1 MPYLSYLSNTNVN
14 MMTHLGKTWRLMLIV
29 LGSFSL
35 VRLALL
41 LTYKD
46 YFSALDTP
54 AIGESFIHGV
64 QFDASVALTL
74 LLPFILLLNLPLRL
88 VEHQRYQ
95 QFLVWSMF
103 VVFIAMLM
111 LLIGDVVYF
120 SYVQRHLAGELFL
133 LKNDA
138 GVIQD
143 MLLNYWWQLIVGAVG
158 CAVLAWG
165 WQQLAGQRS
174 ISNRYALWVWLGLLL
189 SLLIIIRGGFDKKP
203 LNVINAYSNG
213 DSRQA
218 NLTLNGL
225 FSLVHHLDDE
235 TSWANF
241 FSHTTALQQLKL
253 PTDSRYP
260 LEKQYPKHDRK
271 PNIVFILME
280 SWTPSYI
287 DSFSGKQLG
296 ITPNYDRLAKE
307 GVQFTQFYAA
317 GQRSIEGIQATLTG
331 VPVFKGVPLLGFGL
345 EVANVTRIGKLAKQ
359 RGYETLFLQSS
370 KRGSFYM
377 NKIAAS
383 LGFSQYFGMEDMR
396 IRLNYPNPQGSK
408 FGWDYETYMTLF
420 DEIQQV
426 ANKPFFA
433 YTFTGSTHPPFAR
446 LPAELEKY
454 AYDGKEQALYNLF
467 YYSDWALGEFID
479 KARQQL
485 WFDNTIFILTA
496 DHVYA
501 GQQGDVRESFH
512 IPLVIYAPKLIKPGV
527 NSYLYSQLD
536 ILPTLIDLMGID
548 DGFSVFGESVFKKHT
563 QEAIANQGG
572 IGVIFTDKAYLK
584 HSWHQRLEAQGDP
597 ATLDTLEQR
606 LKSIAQVT
614 VELLHG
620 NTWAKD

>member
-46 YFSALDTP
+46 YFSALNTP

-174 ISNRYALWVWLGLLL
+174 IS
-189 SLLIIIRGGFDKKP
+189 
-203 LNVINAYSNG
+203 
-213 DSRQA
+213 
-218 NLTLNGL
+218 
-225 FSLVHHLDDE
+225 
-235 TSWANF
+235 
-241 FSHTTALQQLKL
+241 
-253 PTDSRYP
+253 
-260 LEKQYPKHDRK
+260 
-271 PNIVFILME
+271 
-280 SWTPSYI
+280 
-287 DSFSGKQLG
+287 SGKQLG
-296 ITPNYDRLAKE
+296 VTPNYDRLAKE

-548 DGFSVFGESVFKKHT
+548 DGFSAFGESVFKKHT

-614 VELLHG
+614 VELLHD